1 MLYLRY
7 QTRHFSK
14 IYLFPM
20 NSLDRMQRDLRV
32 DVARFSKQTDKK
44 GKSRSQIYA
53 EGREKTKA
61 VFNARTR
68 IPRGVMGEAVKLA
81 RSEYGGNN
89 ITEESLQK
97 TLGPAKDNL
106 ILWRDTVG
114 EEFEGSWEK
123 EVELA
128 EEAKKAAAL
137 AKKEAKGKGP
147 ATDVSGSGSG
157 GHDDVDEDDD
167 GDDDPEGRGQQE
179 SLRTCTATLR
189 QILRPDLQGHCDRIL
204 AIAEDHQRELT
215 NVIEEVSVLAR
226 KALHVVRI
234 KLTINR

>member
-1 MLYLRY
+1 
-7 QTRHFSK
+7 
-14 IYLFPM
+14 
-20 NSLDRMQRDLRV
+20 MQRDLRA
-32 DVARFSKQTDKK
+32 DVVKSSKKRETETT
-44 GKSRSQIYA
+44 RHQIYEA
-53 EGREKTKA
+53 GRDKTKN
-61 VFNARTR
+61 VFEARTR
-68 IPRGVMGEAVKLA
+68 MPRGVMAEAVTIA
-81 RSEYGGNN
+81 RTEHGGTET
-89 ITEESLQK
+89 ITEETFQRA
-97 TLGPAKDNL
+97 LGPAKDNL
-106 ILWRDTVG
+106 GFWKDTVAQ
-114 EEFEGSWEK
+114 EFEGSWEK

-128 EEAKKAAAL
+128 EETKKAAAL

-167 GDDDPEGRGQQE
+167 GDDDPEGRGQHE
-179 SLRTCTATLR
+179 SHRTCTATLR

-204 AIAEDHQRELT
+204 AIAEDHQRNLT

>member
-1 MLYLRY
+1 
-7 QTRHFSK
+7 
-14 IYLFPM
+14 
-20 NSLDRMQRDLRV
+20 MQRDLRAE
-32 DVARFSKQTDKK
+32 VAKFSKKTDRK
-44 GKSRSQIYA
+44 GKTRSQIYA
-53 EGREKTKA
+53 EGSEMTERSFED
-61 VFNARTR
+61 RTR
-68 IPRGVMGEAVKLA
+68 VPRGLMGEAVKLA
-81 RSEYGGNN
+81 RSEHGGTET

-97 TLGPAKDNL
+97 ALGPAKDNL
-106 ILWRDTVG
+106 GFWKDTVAQ
-114 EEFEGSWEK
+114 EFEGSWEK

-128 EEAKKAAAL
+128 EETKKAAAL

-204 AIAEDHQRELT
+204 AIAEDHQRNLT